1 MNAPNTDLEC
11 VTSLAAAGCNVT
23 IFTTGRGT
31 PVGSPVSITLKITA
45 TQQTFEDM
53 EENIDLCVAG
63 VIDGRESIDAAAKR
77 VVQAV
82 VDMAN
87 GQPAKAERLG
97 HWEVAIP
104 IRGVTY

>member
-1 MNAPNTDLEC
+1 
-11 VTSLAAAGCNVT
+11 
-23 IFTTGRGT
+23 
-31 PVGSPVSITLKITA
+31 
-45 TQQTFEDM
+45 M

-63 VIDGRESIDAAAKR
+63 VVDGSQSIDEAAER

-82 VDMAN
+82 VDAAN
-87 GQPAKAERLG
+87 GQPSKAERLG